1 MKNCM
6 DWRELSMSKIL
17 SANVIQDVVY
27 IPDIKEIECISYQS
41 GASSYVG
48 RKEGKKYHSS
58 CINCHNP
65 RCMKLGRDEIE
76 CKSFPGMSH
85 DMNLDICPA
94 NAIKQ
99 NSNQVTIDERKCFGC
114 GLCVSRCPVGALYIK
129 NEKAEVNLD
138 NDLPRRKAQPS
149 SAALKEQEKAITN
162 LLGIKHTGNMI
173 MESEASMDKI
183 YRKIKRLSQEQ
194 QNLFARNIL
203 ICLSNNATISR
214 HGDVYLRMDGYYEN
228 TDKHGVVEVETGQDM
243 LDVSRAILDDI
254 AVLSARH
261 KIPKEENSALAICL
275 NLANRRTDYWQEV
288 KDIKDVTGIKIST
301 VTFAILLIFMWNALE
316 IEDFDDFYIDVDD
329 SSLRKEAEKIL
340 GRRIRISSGH
350 EGMIENS
357 K

>member
-1 MKNCM
+1 
-6 DWRELSMSKIL
+6 MSKIL

-41 GASSYVG
+41 GAPSYVG
-48 RKEGKKYHSS
+48 GKEGKKYHSS

-76 CKSFPGMSH
+76 CKSFSGMSH

-183 YRKIKRLSQEQ
+183 YRKIKRLPQEQ